1 MVQTYIV
8 GTILYGW
15 VEELDAAIA
24 GDNIVWILDNDHRI
38 IAYWYSTSATYI
50 FSIVPLPFWKKL
62 IWEWFIKL
70 GIAWFLCRL
79 SNNILQYGRWKN
91 SLFWYVVGSFVCV
104 VIIFWATCPPNDF
117 ITETLSSVPPSNSQ
131 LNGSNVRLYEMSL
144 ESPIDYSWDVQRRCR
159 YRFISVSLSNYFHG
173 ERPFVFTLLSPLYLL

>member
-24 GDNIVWILDNDHRI
+24 GDDIVWILDNDHRI

-91 SLFWYVVGSFVCV
+91 ILFWYVVASFVCV
-104 VIIFWATCPPNDF
+104 VVIFWATCSPNDF
-117 ITETLSSVPPSNSQ
+117 ITETLASVPPSTFQ
-131 LNGSNVRLYEMSL
+131 F
-144 ESPIDYSWDVQRRCR
+144 RR
-159 YRFISVSLSNYFHG
+159 V
-173 ERPFVFTLLSPLYLL
+173 